1 MPAPDRHKDRW
12 IVRASLAG
20 LVAVLCFLAAFSV
33 ATERGVAAK
42 SALADRAT
50 RLSATYQDARH
61 WVSEEKS
68 IERQYRIEGSY
79 SVVFAHRQ
87 AERRLI
93 ANLNHVLELDS
104 SPATATTV
112 AGLLRLQADYHSA
125 SQALFDAVDDDDQ
138 ERVLRF
144 DHEAID
150 PVFGILADVV
160 SRQAA
165 AASARSL
172 AQSAALRRD
181 ETRASQT
188 IAIVVAVG
196 LLLLAFFG
204 AIVVRYG
211 RRLDAAR
218 AAEVERLGEMAITD
232 PLTGLRNHRAFHE
245 DLARELQLVGRT
257 GVPLALVIVDLD
269 DLKTVNDNHGHQ
281 AGDERLQALAAAIR
295 ATGRGADIAYR
306 IGGDEFAV
314 ILPDAR
320 SWGALEFAQRL
331 RAATQAGTHG
341 AGPFTA
347 TAGVAEALTLR
358 SKDELIREADLA
370 LIGAKRIHQDVVIY
384 GPDLAPGADR
394 GAEEDEHHTRTLASA
409 LARAVDAKDSYTR
422 SHCQTVSQL
431 CGLIGAELGF
441 DAARLTRLRLAGL
454 LHDVGKIG
462 VPDAILNKPAKLTD
476 DEYEHMKRH
485 SLLGYDIVQAADM
498 EIEARWV
505 RHHHERFDG
514 GGYPDGLAGEE
525 IPLESRVILVADA
538 FEAMTS
544 DRPYRQAPGQSFAI
558 VELGRHAGTQFDP
571 AVVEALTRVLSR
583 AGELGRTPAVAAV
596 AAVAAA

>member
-1 MPAPDRHKDRW
+1 MPTTDRHKDRW

-33 ATERGVAAK
+33 VTRRSVAVK
-42 SALADRAT
+42 SASADRAT

-61 WVSEEKS
+61 WVGEQKS
-68 IERQYRIEGSY
+68 VERQYRIEGSY
-79 SVVFAHRQ
+79 AVLFAHRQ

-93 ANLNHVLELDS
+93 ADLDHVLRLDS
-104 SPATATTV
+104 SPATRATV
-112 AGLLRLQADYHSA
+112 ARLLRLQADYHSA
-125 SQALFDAVDDDDQ
+125 SQALFNAVVQDDQ
-138 ERVLRF
+138 ERVLWF
-144 DHEAID
+144 DHSAVD
-150 PVFGILADVV
+150 PVFGVLEDVIY
-160 SRQAA
+160 RQAA
-165 AASARSL
+165 AASASSL
-172 AQSAALRRD
+172 AHSAALRGD
-181 ETRASQT
+181 EVRANRT
-188 IAIVVAVG
+188 IAIAVLLA
-196 LLLLAFFG
+196 LLLVAFFG
-204 AIVVRYG
+204 AVVVRYG
-211 RRLDAAR
+211 RRIDAAV
-218 AAEVERLGEMAITD
+218 AAEVERLAEMAITD

-245 DLARELQLVGRT
+245 DVARELQRVGRT
-257 GVPLALVIVDLD
+257 GTPLALVLLDLD
-269 DLKTVNDNHGHQ
+269 DLKAVNDSQGHQ
-281 AGDERLQALAAAIR
+281 AGDERLQALADAIR
-295 ATGRGADIAYR
+295 STGRGADIAYR
-306 IGGDEFAV
+306 VGGDEFAV

-341 AGPFTA
+341 PGPFTA
-347 TAGVAEALTLR
+347 TAGISEALTLR
-358 SKDELIREADLA
+358 AKDELVREADLA

-384 GPDLAPGADR
+384 GPDLAPNADR

-441 DAARLTRLRLAGL
+441 DTGRLTRMRLAGL

-462 VPDAILNKPAKLTD
+462 VPDAILNKPSNLTD
-476 DEYEHMKRH
+476 DEYEQMKRH

-498 EIEARWV
+498 ELEARWV
-505 RHHHERFDG
+505 RHHHERFGG
-514 GGYPDGLAGEE
+514 GGYPDGLAGEQ

-558 VELGRHAGTQFDP
+558 VELGRNAGTQFDP
-571 AVVEALTRVLSR
+571 AVVEALTRVLAR
-583 AGELGRTPAVAAV
+583 AGEVGRMPAPATAT
-596 AAVAAA
+596 A

>member
-1 MPAPDRHKDRW
+1 
-12 IVRASLAG
+12 V
-20 LVAVLCFLAAFSV
+20 
-33 ATERGVAAK
+33 
-42 SALADRAT
+42 
-50 RLSATYQDARH
+50 
-61 WVSEEKS
+61 
-68 IERQYRIEGSY
+68 
-79 SVVFAHRQ
+79 
-87 AERRLI
+87 
-93 ANLNHVLELDS
+93 
-104 SPATATTV
+104 
-112 AGLLRLQADYHSA
+112 
-125 SQALFDAVDDDDQ
+125 
-138 ERVLRF
+138 RF
-144 DHEAID
+144 DHVAID
-150 PVFGILADVV
+150 PVFGILADIVY
-160 SRQAA
+160 RQAA
-165 AASARSL
+165 AASAASL

-181 ETRASQT
+181 EVRASRT
-188 IAIVVAVG
+188 ISIAVAVG
-196 LLLLAFFG
+196 LVLLALFG

-211 RRLDAAR
+211 RRLDSAR
-218 AAEVERLGEMAITD
+218 AAEVERLAEMAITD

-245 DLARELQLVGRT
+245 DIARELQVVART
-257 GVPLALVIVDLD
+257 GVPLALVLLDLD
-269 DLKTVNDNHGHQ
+269 NLKAVNDSQGHQ
-281 AGDERLQALAAAIR
+281 AGDERLQALADAIR
-295 ATGRGADIAYR
+295 ATGRGADVAYR
-306 IGGDEFAV
+306 VGGDEFAV

-331 RAATQAGTHG
+331 RAATQAATHG
-341 AGPFTA
+341 AGPFTV
-347 TAGVAEALTLR
+347 TAGISEAVALR
-358 SKDELIREADLA
+358 PKDELVREADLA

-441 DAARLTRLRLAGL
+441 DTGRLTRMRLAGL

-498 EIEARWV
+498 EVEARWV

-514 GGYPDGLAGEE
+514 GGYPDGLVGEE

-544 DRPYRQAPGQSFAI
+544 DRPYRQAPGQSFAMI
-558 VELGRHAGTQFDP
+558 ELGRHAGTQFDP
-571 AVVEALTRVLSR
+571 AVVEALTRVLAR
-583 AGELGRTPAVAAV
+583 AGELGRTPT

>member
-1 MPAPDRHKDRW
+1 MPSPDRHKDRW

-20 LVAVLCFLAAFSV
+20 LVVVLCFLAAFSV
-33 ATERGVAAK
+33 VTERGVAAK

-61 WVSEEKS
+61 WVSEQKS
-68 IERQYRIEGSY
+68 VERQYRIEGSY

-87 AERRLI
+87 AARRLV
-93 ANLNHVLELDS
+93 ADLDHVLELDR
-104 SPATATTV
+104 SPATRATV
-112 AGLLRLQADYHSA
+112 AQLLRLQADYHSA
-125 SQALFDAVDDDDQ
+125 SEALFDAVDDGDQ
-138 ERVLRF
+138 ERVVRF
-144 DHEAID
+144 DHVAID
-150 PVFGILADVV
+150 PVFGILADIVY
-160 SRQAA
+160 RQAA
-165 AASARSL
+165 AASAASL

-181 ETRASQT
+181 EVRASRT
-188 IAIVVAVG
+188 ISIAVG
-196 LLLLAFFG
+196 VGLVLLALFG

-211 RRLDAAR
+211 RRLDSTR
-218 AAEVERLGEMAITD
+218 AAEVERLAEMAITD

-245 DLARELQLVGRT
+245 DVARELQVVART
-257 GVPLALVIVDLD
+257 GVPLALVLVDVD
-269 DLKTVNDNHGHQ
+269 DLKSVNDSQGHQ
-281 AGDERLQALAAAIR
+281 AGDERLQALADAIR
-295 ATGRGADIAYR
+295 ATGRGADVAYR
-306 IGGDEFAV
+306 VGGDEFAI

-320 SWGALEFAQRL
+320 AWGALEFAQRL
-331 RAATQAGTHG
+331 RAATQAGEHG
-341 AGPFTA
+341 TDSFTT
-347 TAGVAEALTLR
+347 TAGISEALALR

-409 LARAVDAKDSYTR
+409 LARAVDAKDAYTR

-431 CGLIGAELGF
+431 CGLIGAEFGLDTG
-441 DAARLTRLRLAGL
+441 RLTRLRLAGL

-462 VPDAILNKPAKLTD
+462 VPDAILNKPATLTD

-485 SLLGYDIVQAADM
+485 ALLGYDIVQAADM

-571 AVVEALTRVLSR
+571 AVVEALTRVLAR
-583 AGELGRTPAVAAV
+583 AGEVGQMPTSAT
-596 AAVAAA
+596 AAA

>member
-20 LVAVLCFLAAFSV
+20 LVTVLCFLAVFSV
-33 ATERGVAAK
+33 VTRRSVAVK
-42 SALADRAT
+42 SASADRAT

-61 WVSEEKS
+61 WVGEQKS
-68 IERQYRIEGSY
+68 VERQYRIEGSY
-79 SVVFAHRQ
+79 AVLFAHRQ

-93 ANLNHVLELDS
+93 ADLDHVLRLDS
-104 SPATATTV
+104 SPATRATV
-112 AGLLRLQADYHSA
+112 ARLLRLQADYHSA
-125 SQALFDAVDDDDQ
+125 SQALFNAVVQNDQ
-138 ERVLRF
+138 ERVLWF
-144 DHEAID
+144 DHSAVD
-150 PVFGILADVV
+150 PVFGVLEDVIY
-160 SRQAA
+160 RQAA
-165 AASARSL
+165 AASASAL
-172 AQSAALRRD
+172 SHSAALRGD
-181 ETRASQT
+181 EVRANRT
-188 IAIVVAVG
+188 IAIAVVLA
-196 LLLLAFFG
+196 LLLVGFFG

-211 RRLDAAR
+211 RRIDAAV
-218 AAEVERLGEMAITD
+218 AAEVERLAEMAITD

-245 DLARELQLVGRT
+245 DVARELQRVGRT
-257 GVPLALVIVDLD
+257 GTPLALVLLDLD
-269 DLKTVNDNHGHQ
+269 DLKAVNDSQGHQ
-281 AGDERLQALAAAIR
+281 AGDERLHALADAIR
-295 ATGRGADIAYR
+295 STGRGADIAYR
-306 IGGDEFAV
+306 VGGDEFAV

-331 RAATQAGTHG
+331 RAATQAGTYG
-341 AGPFTA
+341 PGPFTA
-347 TAGVAEALTLR
+347 TAGISEALTLR
-358 SKDELIREADLA
+358 AKDELVREADLA

-384 GPDLAPGADR
+384 GPDLAPNADR
-394 GAEEDEHHTRTLASA
+394 GVEEDEHHTRTLASA

-441 DAARLTRLRLAGL
+441 DTGRLTRMRLAGL

-462 VPDAILNKPAKLTD
+462 VPDAILNKPSKLTD

-498 EIEARWV
+498 ELEAGWV

-558 VELGRHAGTQFDP
+558 VELGRNAGTQFDP
-571 AVVEALTRVLSR
+571 AVVEALTRVLAR
-583 AGELGRTPAVAAV
+583 AGEVGRMPAPATAT
-596 AAVAAA
+596 A

>member
-1 MPAPDRHKDRW
+1 MPTSDRHKDRW

-20 LVAVLCFLAAFSV
+20 LVVVLCFLAAFSV
-33 ATERGVAAK
+33 VTERGVATK

-61 WVSEEKS
+61 WVSEQKS
-68 IERQYRIEGSY
+68 VERQYRIEGSY

-87 AERRLI
+87 AERRLV
-93 ANLNHVLELDS
+93 ADLDHVLELDR
-104 SPATATTV
+104 SPATRATV
-112 AGLLRLQADYHSA
+112 ARLLRLQADYHSA
-125 SQALFDAVDDDDQ
+125 SAALFDAVDDGDQ
-138 ERVLRF
+138 ERVVRF
-144 DHEAID
+144 DHVAID
-150 PVFGILADVV
+150 PVFGILADIVY
-160 SRQAA
+160 RQAA
-165 AASARSL
+165 AASAASL

-181 ETRASQT
+181 EVRASRT
-188 IAIVVAVG
+188 ISIAVAVG
-196 LLLLAFFG
+196 LVLLALFG

-211 RRLDAAR
+211 RRLDSAR
-218 AAEVERLGEMAITD
+218 AAEVERLAEMAITD
-232 PLTGLRNHRAFHE
+232 PLTGLRNHRALHE
-245 DLARELQLVGRT
+245 DLARELQVVART
-257 GVPLALVIVDLD
+257 GVPLALVLLDLD
-269 DLKTVNDNHGHQ
+269 DLKAVNDSQGHQ
-281 AGDERLQALAAAIR
+281 AGDERLQALADAIR
-295 ATGRGADIAYR
+295 ATGRGADVAYR
-306 IGGDEFAV
+306 VGGDEFAV

-331 RAATQAGTHG
+331 RAATQAGTHD
-341 AGPFTA
+341 AGPFTVTGGISEA
-347 TAGVAEALTLR
+347 VALR
-358 SKDELIREADLA
+358 SKDELVREADLA

-441 DAARLTRLRLAGL
+441 DTGRLTRMRLAGL

-498 EIEARWV
+498 EVEARWV

-525 IPLESRVILVADA
+525 IPLEARVILVADA

-558 VELGRHAGTQFDP
+558 IELGRHAGTQFDP
-571 AVVEALTRVLSR
+571 AVVEALTRVLAR
-583 AGELGRTPAVAAV
+583 AGELGRTSIS
-596 AAVAAA
+596 AAAAA